1 MRLPL
6 EAGTASRGHF
16 VKIDHTLRSDFY
28 FGDLRMSDE
37 FMVVLDLSE
46 EAIIGV
52 NTMQKWRIKLDF
64 EHDRII
70 VDPKV
75 VQVILKELQL
85 LSAWIIESNRIFT
98 YSDDYSS

>member
-1 MRLPL
+1 
-6 EAGTASRGHF
+6 
-16 VKIDHTLRSDFY
+16 
-28 FGDLRMSDE
+28 MSDE
-37 FMVVLDLSE
+37 FMVVPDLSE

-75 VQVILKELQL
+75 VQLILNELQL
-85 LSAWIIESNRIFT
+85 LSA
-98 YSDDYSS
+98 